1 MRYDSKELDEKKRV
15 YICAFSRVTY
25 SNGKKI
31 TFTTHKSIGNF
42 NMYTSCAH
50 NYSACIHVN
59 PVPSVW
65 VHSSQSTIR
74 KLALAQPHLDQ
85 VQSDFG

>member
-1 MRYDSKELDEKKRV
+1 M
-15 YICAFSRVTY
+15 YIDVFSCVTY

-31 TFTTHKSIGNF
+31 SFTTDKSIGNF

-65 VHSSQSTIR
+65 VHSSQSTLR
-74 KLALAQPHLDQ
+74 SMALAQPHLDQ
-85 VQSDFG
+85 VRSDFG